1 MKDDAPL
8 VDTNILVY
16 AYDVFDKKK
25 HEKCKTIVE
34 TAFRGDRKLTVTNQI
49 LSELFMVLT
58 KKLKKPFSPE
68 DAAAIV
74 SGIIDSI
81 NWVKINYTHETV
93 KKAVAISARDKLSI
107 WDSLI
112 IATAMENEIATIYT
126 ENTKDFAGQPKAI
139 NPVHDYS

>member
-1 MKDDAPL
+1 
-8 VDTNILVY
+8 
-16 AYDVFDKKK
+16 
-25 HEKCKTIVE
+25 
-34 TAFRGDRKLTVTNQI
+34 
-49 LSELFMVLT
+49 MVLT

-74 SGIIDSI
+74 SGIIDS
-81 NWVKINYTHETV
+81 
-93 KKAVAISARDKLSI
+93 ISARDKLSI

-139 NPVHDYS
+139 NPMHD